1 MAGGQEKNGVG
12 RSLIV
17 ILLLVGFAVLQGCS
31 SSEDAQTTAP
41 DVAAS
46 STGDDQAVQSKADPA
61 LVAVKNNQVAGNNPF
76 SRRIDVPD
84 FPKGMTW
91 INTKPL
97 SKKDLKGKFVIL
109 DFWTYCCIN
118 CIHIL
123 PELKKLEKA
132 YPNELV
138 VIGVHSAKFD
148 TEKDSKNI
156 EEAVLRYEI
165 EHPVVNDD
173 RHAIWNMFG
182 VRSWPSVLL
191 IDPEGK
197 AIWGTSGE
205 ITFDQVNEQL
215 KLGIPYYRRQKL
227 LDETPI
233 RFELAQYRQK
243 STPIKFPGKL
253 LADEKTNRL
262 FISDSNHNRI
272 VITDL
277 EGNLQDVIGS
287 GAIGRKNGS
296 FETASFDHP
305 QGMALTGDTLYVAD
319 TENHMLRKVDLKKRL
334 VSSLA
339 GTGVQR
345 RGRWPG
351 SMTGVNRW
359 QSKPSTT
366 AINSPWALHVHEG
379 YLYIAMAGPHQIWR
393 MSLDEKRIG
402 LYAGNGREDI
412 MDGLLLPQTPY
423 SLGTPGNSI
432 SSFAQPSGLTSD
444 GKWLFVA
451 DSEGSSIRAVPFNAK
466 EKVWTVVGSADEP
479 SGRLFDFGD
488 VDGPKSKAKLQ
499 HALGVVYQDNKIYVA
514 DTYNNKIKVVD
525 AQSGE
530 TRTIAGNHEPGFDDE
545 KGLFDEPSGIT
556 IVGNT
561 LYVADTN
568 NHAIRTV
575 DINSGQVKTLKLSGV
590 KSPKLAESKGPRFT
604 NAKQI
609 QVAPLVL
616 KPRDGQV
623 HLKVQLKLP
632 KNWKINELA
641 PLSYYTAAKS
651 EAGAVNRTGLG
662 RQTVAKPSAQ
672 FDVMLPV
679 TADGRDTVT
688 VSLNYYYCQTDGS
701 GLCKMGSVVFTVPL
715 QVNSQNGQATGL
727 LSHTVAP

>member
-1 MAGGQEKNGVG
+1 N
-12 RSLIV
+12 
-17 ILLLVGFAVLQGCS
+17 
-31 SSEDAQTTAP
+31 
-41 DVAAS
+41 
-46 STGDDQAVQSKADPA
+46 
-61 LVAVKNNQVAGNNPF
+61 LVAVKNRQVASNNPF
-76 SRRIDVPD
+76 SQRIETPD
-84 FPKGMTW
+84 FPKGMSW
-91 INTKPL
+91 INTRPL
-97 SKKDLKGKFVIL
+97 SKRDLKGKFVIL

-132 YPNELV
+132 YPNQLV

-148 TEKDSKNI
+148 AEKETKNI
-156 EEAVLRYEI
+156 QEAVLRYEI

-173 RHAIWNMFG
+173 RHVIWNTFG

-205 ITFDQVNEQL
+205 ITFEQVNQQL
-215 KLGIPYYRRQKL
+215 KRGIPYYRRQKL

-233 RFELAQYRQK
+233 RFELAKYRQK
-243 STPIKFPGKL
+243 SGALRFPGKL

-277 EGNLQDVIGS
+277 EGTLQDVIGS

-305 QGMALTGDTLYVAD
+305 QGMALAGDTLYVAD
-319 TENHMLRKVDLKKRL
+319 TENHMLRKVDLKRRQ
-334 VSSLA
+334 VTSLA
-339 GTGVQR
+339 GTGSQR
-345 RGRWPG
+345 RERRWPG

-366 AINSPWALHVHEG
+366 ALNSPWALHVHAG

-402 LYAGNGREDI
+402 LFAGNGHEDI
-412 MDGLLLPQTPY
+412 VDGLLLPQTQHGT
-423 SLGTPGNSI
+423 GTPGKRI

-451 DSEGSSIRAVPFNAK
+451 DSEGSSIRAVPFDVK
-466 EKVWTVVGSADEP
+466 GKVWTVVGSADEP
-479 SGRLFDFGD
+479 AGRLFDFGD

-499 HALGVVYQDNKIYVA
+499 HALGVAYQDNKIYVT
-514 DTYNNKIKVVD
+514 DTYNNKVKVVD
-525 AQSGE
+525 AKSGE
-530 TRTIAGNHEPGFDDE
+530 TRTLAGQKEPGFDDA

-556 IVGNT
+556 VVGNT

-568 NHAIRTV
+568 NHAIRTIDV
-575 DINSGQVKTLKLSGV
+575 ASGQVKTLKLTGV
-590 KSPKLAESKGPRFT
+590 KPPESTESTAPRFP
-604 NAKQI
+604 NAKQV
-609 QVAPLVL
+609 QVAPLLL
-616 KPRDGQV
+616 KPSDGKV
-623 HLKVQLKLP
+623 RLKVQLKLP

-641 PLSYYTAAKS
+641 PLAYYTAAKS
-651 EAGAVNRTGLG
+651 NSGAIKRDGLG
-662 RQTVAKPSAQ
+662 KQTVAKPSPQ
-672 FDVMLPV
+672 FEVLLPV
-679 TADGRDTVT
+679 AAEGRDTVT
-688 VSLNYYYCQTDGS
+688 VSLNYYYCQTDGT
-701 GLCKMGSVVFTVPL
+701 GLCRMGSVVFTVPL
-715 QVNSQNGQATGL
+715 EVNSQSGQAVGL
-727 LSHTVAP
+727 LSQTIAP